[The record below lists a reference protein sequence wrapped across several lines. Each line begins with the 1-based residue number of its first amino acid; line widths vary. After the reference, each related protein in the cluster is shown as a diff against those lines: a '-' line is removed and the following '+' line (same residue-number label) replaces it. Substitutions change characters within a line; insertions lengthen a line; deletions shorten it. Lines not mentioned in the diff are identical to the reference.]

1 MGPAKTRQA
10 SGTFAAVA
18 LTREGLLCRRGPGHQ
33 GQNGERGDGDSATH
47 VMSLSQQARLR
58 PDPGYPLD
66 SGGPQF
72 YKSRTVV
79 DRKEVLLICKAL
91 SDPTRLRILEL
102 LKSKGRSCCDL
113 IARDEKGLCA
123 CDVEEAVGLSKAA
136 VSHHM
141 ALLRRAGLVNAEK
154 RGRWI
159 YYSRNEAAIAGLADA
174 LAKAV

>member
-1 MGPAKTRQA
+1 MPDRNQI
-10 SGTFAAVA
+10 
-18 LTREGLLCRRGPGHQ
+18 LL
-33 GQNGERGDGDSATH
+33 
-47 VMSLSQQARLR
+47 V
-58 PDPGYPLD
+58 
-66 SGGPQF
+66 
-72 YKSRTVV
+72 
-79 DRKEVLLICKAL
+79 CKAL

-102 LKSKGRSCCDL
+102 LKAKGRSCCDL

-123 CDVEEAVGLSKAA
+123 CDVESAVGLSKAA

-159 YYSRNEAAIAGLADA
+159 YYSRNEAAIAGLADL